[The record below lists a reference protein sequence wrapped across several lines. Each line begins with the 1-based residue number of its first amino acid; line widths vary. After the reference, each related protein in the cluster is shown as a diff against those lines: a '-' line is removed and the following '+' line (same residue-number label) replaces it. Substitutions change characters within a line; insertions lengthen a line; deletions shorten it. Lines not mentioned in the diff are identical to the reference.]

1 MSYINAETEF
11 QGTNLDTVYFTP
23 VTDIKWMHNEDEDDR
38 FKDGFTWISKHKDYK
53 KKLRAYDKQELGC
66 SDSQNEK
73 PDD

>member
-1 MSYINAETEF
+1 
-11 QGTNLDTVYFTP
+11 
-23 VTDIKWMHNEDEDDR
+23 MHNEDEDDR

-66 SDSQNEK
+66 SDSENEK